1 MIFVTPEIQILDSEL
16 DFSFT
21 RSSGPGGQNVNKVNS
36 KAVLRWNFI
45 SSAIPYGVKLRFQAA
60 HGNRL
65 TKEGDFLVTSDRFR
79 DQGRNLADCQEKLR
93 ELLLAV
99 ALPPK
104 PRKKTKPTRSSQE
117 RRHTTKRKQGEKKRN
132 RSSRGSWGD

>member
-1 MIFVTPEIQILDSEL
+1 MIFVTNEIQIPDSEL
-16 DFSFT
+16 EFSFT

-36 KAVLRWNFI
+36 KAVLRWHFAA
-45 SSAIPYGVKLRFQAA
+45 SAIPFGVRMRFLSAN
-60 HGNRL
+60 GTRI
-65 TKEGDFLVTSDRFR
+65 TKDGDFLLTSDRYR
-79 DQGRNLADCQEKLR
+79 DQGRNLADCLEKLR

-117 RRHTTKRKQGEKKRN
+117 RRHSTKRKQGEKKKN
-132 RSSRGSWGD
+132 RRSGSWD